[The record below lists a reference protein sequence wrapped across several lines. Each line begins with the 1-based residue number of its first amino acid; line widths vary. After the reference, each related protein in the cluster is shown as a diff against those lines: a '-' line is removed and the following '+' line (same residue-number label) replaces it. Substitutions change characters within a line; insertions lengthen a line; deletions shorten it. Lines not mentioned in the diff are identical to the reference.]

1 MFWVFRVRQSRSWD
15 MGTVKAIGGLLLII
29 GVIYCAFQI
38 VPPEL
43 TNYSFQDDLRNI
55 AMVGGANPHETD
67 QEILDS
73 IIKKAQEH
81 QITLAPEQVTIQRIG
96 TPGAPAVY
104 VAADYSIPVNLPG
117 YSFTLHFTPSS
128 GNRGM

>member
-1 MFWVFRVRQSRSWD
+1 
-15 MGTVKAIGGLLLII
+15 MGTVKALFGFLVFVGL
-29 GVIYCAFQI
+29 IYCGFQI
-38 VPPEL
+38 IPPEL
-43 TNYSFQDDLRNI
+43 SNYSFQDDLHQI

-67 QEILDS
+67 QEIIDS
-73 IIKKAQEH
+73 IVKKASDH
-81 QITLAPEQVTIQRIG
+81 QITLAPEQITVQRIG

-104 VAADYSIPVNLPG
+104 VAAEYSVPITLPG

>member
-1 MFWVFRVRQSRSWD
+1 
-15 MGTVKAIGGLLLII
+15 MGTVKALGGLLVII

-38 VPPEL
+38 IPPEL

-55 AMVGGANPHETD
+55 AMTGGANPHTTD
-67 QEILDS
+67 QQLLDEVM
-73 IIKKAQEH
+73 KKAQEH
-81 QITLAPEQVTIQRIG
+81 QITLTPEQITVQRIG
-96 TPGAPAVY
+96 TPGVLAVY
-104 VAADYSIPVNLPG
+104 VAANYSVPVELPG